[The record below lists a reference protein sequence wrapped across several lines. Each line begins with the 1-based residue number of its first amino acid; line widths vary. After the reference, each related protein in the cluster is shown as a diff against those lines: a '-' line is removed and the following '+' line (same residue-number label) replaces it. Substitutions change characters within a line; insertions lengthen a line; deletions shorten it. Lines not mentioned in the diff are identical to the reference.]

1 LPAEGADMSSDPV
14 STTET
19 PVNWPVLTMAERR
32 VLGVMVEKAKTTPD
46 VYPMSLNSLMTGSN
60 QKSNRDPIMN
70 LSEENVEDTLQG
82 LQPKGYVTRIQGG
95 RVERWRHNLYDQW
108 SVNKVELAILAE
120 LLLRGPQTEGELRQR
135 ASRMEPIDDLDEL
148 RSALKPL
155 AERKLVVFLGPEG
168 RRGTMITHGFHAA
181 KELEILKSQSRVEE
195 ATAAAPVLSSS
206 WASAEQVAKF
216 EGELQQAK
224 QEIAALR
231 TQMQQVQEAL
241 QYTRQQLQ
249 TLKDS
254 LGG

>member
-1 LPAEGADMSSDPV
+1 MSSE
-14 STTET
+14 SETTGAT
-19 PVNWPVLTMAERR
+19 RTSWAMLALTERR

-46 VYPMSLNSLMTGSN
+46 VYPMSLNSLLTGSN
-60 QKSNRDPIMN
+60 QKSNRDPLLN
-70 LSEENVEDTLQG
+70 LSEDDIENTLAG

-95 RVERWRHNLYDQW
+95 RVERWRHNLYDLW

-135 ASRMEPIDDLDEL
+135 ASRMEPIDDLDAL
-148 RSALKPL
+148 RAALKPL
-155 AERKLVVFLGPEG
+155 AERGLIMFLGPEG
-168 RRGTMITHGFHAA
+168 RRGTLITHGFHAA
-181 KELEILKSQSRVEE
+181 REIELLKSQARVDD
-195 ATAAAPVLSSS
+195 ATPAAALFST
-206 WASAEQVAKF
+206 SADPSQMAQLESGLH
-216 EGELQQAK
+216 EAK

-241 QYTRQQLQ
+241 QYTKQQLQ